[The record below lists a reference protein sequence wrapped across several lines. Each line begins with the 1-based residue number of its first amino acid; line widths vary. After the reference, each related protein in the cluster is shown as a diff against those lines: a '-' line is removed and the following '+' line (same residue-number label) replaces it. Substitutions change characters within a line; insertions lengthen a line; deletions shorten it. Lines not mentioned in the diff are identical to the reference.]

1 MVLEG
6 SRRTLQQYNKGSNV
20 IYCID
25 RCMDRGDHITSVFA
39 GAGVWLYV
47 VYLLACVCVFMQTI

>member
-1 MVLEG
+1 MGLESSG
-6 SRRTLQQYNKGSNV
+6 AGRQPPFSVTIQYKGSNV

-25 RCMDRGDHITSVFA
+25 RCLDRADHITSLFS

-47 VYLLACVCVFMQTI
+47 VYLFV